1 MALQVKAA
9 FKVSK
14 DGSGIRLKD
23 VTGPYS
29 ASNTGGYGA
38 PNAVIGDVTSSNVVI
53 TTPSG
58 NTYTITAAFASDVYL
73 ETSISN
79 VQLGFSSSSSIEDG
93 IYSAVFT
100 VVTSTEGTK
109 TYTTKFFVTW
119 NVECCLEKAQ
129 VEESVLSSSS
139 CTCGCNNRSKTADYF
154 YMIWS
159 ANKAFY
165 CGKLETAKA
174 ILAYLKTVCQT
185 LNCTTC

>member
-9 FKVSK
+9 FKVKK
-14 DGSGIRLKD
+14 DGSGIIFKD

-29 ASNTGGYGA
+29 TSNTGGYGTT
-38 PNAVIGDVTSSNVVI
+38 NAVINDVTSSNIVI

-58 NTYTITAAFASDVYL
+58 SSYTITAAFASNVYL
-73 ETSISN
+73 ETEITN
-79 VQLGFSSSSSIEDG
+79 VQLGFSSSSSVEDG
-93 IYSAVFT
+93 IYSAVYS
-100 VVTSTEGTK
+100 VVTSTEGTR

-119 NVECCLEKAQ
+119 NVECCFEKAQ
-129 VEESVLSSSS
+129 VEESVLTTAS
-139 CTCGCNNRSKTADYF
+139 CTCGCNSRSKVADYF

>member
-1 MALQVKAA
+1 MSQALIWVEL
-9 FKVSK
+9 
-14 DGSGIRLKD
+14 DNTNGS
-23 VTGPYS
+23 T
-29 ASNTGGYGA
+29 
-38 PNAVIGDVTSSNVVI
+38 I
-53 TTPSG
+53 TTP
-58 NTYTITAAFASDVYL
+58 
-73 ETSISN
+73 
-79 VQLGFSSSSSIEDG
+79 QLPGLDFGLIEDG

-109 TYTTKFFVTW
+109 TYTTKFFVTY
-119 NVECCLEKAQ
+119 NVECCFEKAQ

>member
-9 FKVSK
+9 FKVKK
-14 DGSGIRLKD
+14 DGSGIIFKD

-29 ASNTGGYGA
+29 ASNTGGYGN
-38 PNAVIGDVTSSNVVI
+38 PNATIANVTSSNVAI

-58 NTYTITAAFASDVYL
+58 NSYTITASFASDVYL
-73 ETSISN
+73 ETLITN
-79 VQLGFSSSSSIEDG
+79 VQLGFSASSTVEDG
-93 IYSAVFT
+93 IYSVVYT
-100 VVTSTEGTK
+100 VVTSTEGTR
-109 TYTTKFFVTW
+109 TYTTKFFITW
-119 NVECCLEKAQ
+119 NVECCFEKAQ
-129 VEESVLSSSS
+129 VEESVLSTAS

>member
-1 MALQVKAA
+1 MALQIKAA

-29 ASNTGGYGA
+29 VSNSGGYGN
-38 PNAVIGDVTSSNVVI
+38 PNAAIGDVTGSNVVI

-58 NTYTITAAFASDVYL
+58 GVYTITAPLASDVYN
-73 ETSISN
+73 EFPITN
-79 VQLGFSSSSSIEDG
+79 TQLGFPSSSSVEDG

-119 NVECCLEKAQ
+119 NVECCFEKAQ
-129 VEESVLSSSS
+129 VEESVLTSES
-139 CTCGCNNRSKTADYF
+139 CSCGCNNRSKIADYF

>member
-1 MALQVKAA
+1 MPLQIKAA
-9 FKVSK
+9 FKVPK
-14 DGSGIRLKD
+14 GGSGIVFKD

-29 ASNTGGYGA
+29 ASNTGGYGT
-38 PNAVIGDVTSSNVVI
+38 PNALFSGVTSSNVVI

-58 NTYTITAAFASDVYL
+58 GSYTINTLASDVYL
-73 ETSISN
+73 ETVIPN
-79 VQLGFSSSSSIEDG
+79 TLLGYSSSEPVEDG

-129 VEESVLSSSS
+129 VEESVLSNST

>member
-1 MALQVKAA
+1 ML
-9 FKVSK
+9 
-14 DGSGIRLKD
+14 
-23 VTGPYS
+23 
-29 ASNTGGYGA
+29 GY
-38 PNAVIGDVTSSNVVI
+38 
-53 TTPSG
+53 
-58 NTYTITAAFASDVYL
+58 
-73 ETSISN
+73 
-79 VQLGFSSSSSIEDG
+79 SSSEPVEDG

-100 VVTSTEGTK
+100 VVTSTFGTY
-109 TYTTKFFVTW
+109 TYTTSFFVTW

-129 VEESVLSSSS
+129 VEESVLTAAS
-139 CTCGCNNRSKTADYF
+139 CTCGCNNRSKVADYF